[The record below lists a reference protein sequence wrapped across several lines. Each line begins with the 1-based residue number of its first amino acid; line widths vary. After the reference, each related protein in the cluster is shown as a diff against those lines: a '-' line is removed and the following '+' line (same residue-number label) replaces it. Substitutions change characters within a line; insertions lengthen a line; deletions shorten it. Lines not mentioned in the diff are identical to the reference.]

1 MRIYLSHPYGG
12 KPDNL
17 DAIDALLRH
26 LAIDDPDNTYL
37 SPVHCFGG
45 LYNAVPYPRGLDMCL
60 DLLSVCDRMV
70 VYGDWRDSVGCRAE
84 MAYCKKHGIPVEV
97 RT

>member
-12 KPDNL
+12 GLDNWVR
-17 DAIDALLRH
+17 INELLTE
-26 LAIDDPDNTYL
+26 LAIGDPDNTYI

-45 LYNAVPYPRGLDMCL
+45 LYNAVPYLRGMEMCL

-84 MAYCKKHGIPVEV
+84 VAYCKEHDIPVEV